1 MSTSQKFRPKSEA
14 RTILDL
20 VRNKLIDF
28 WIIDPSN
35 RIFNTIQGKN
45 EGLFVFDA
53 YQQGIYQFVFSNS
66 RYWEA
71 KDLTMAI
78 HFGNHT
84 DDHASKES
92 LDPFEN
98 SLNNAL
104 KDIKNLYS
112 EVKFQ
117 VGRQDSHNSTVKGSL
132 KISFWM
138 CVLEAL

>member
-1 MSTSQKFRPKSEA
+1 
-14 RTILDL
+14 
-20 VRNKLIDF
+20 
-28 WIIDPSN
+28 
-35 RIFNTIQGKN
+35 
-45 EGLFVFDA
+45 
-53 YQQGIYQFVFSNS
+53 
-66 RYWEA
+66 
-71 KDLTMAI
+71 MAI

-138 CVLEAL
+138 CVLEALWIIGLAGAQIYFVKRILQHKRVI